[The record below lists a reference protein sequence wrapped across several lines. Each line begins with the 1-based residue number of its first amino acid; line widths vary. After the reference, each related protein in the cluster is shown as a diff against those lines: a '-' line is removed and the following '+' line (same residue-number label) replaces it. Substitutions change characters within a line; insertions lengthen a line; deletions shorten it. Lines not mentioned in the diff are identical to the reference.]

1 MNKTEKAEILY
12 NMDQAQ
18 ITDMY
23 KILNKKN
30 ITSALIYER
39 AERTFSNI
47 SYHSHL
53 GVDDPEIRKL
63 ERFFPA
69 ADNYSVV
76 LDFDYVKDEWSSD
89 KVFICRLTKNSYL
102 AVLFKNLRL
111 EQIFGENM
119 ELNLKKPKDFKFEFN
134 ITNNKFECEH
144 VDSVTTNDNTL
155 IGAILLPFL
164 TEEENKLFNEVLA
177 ESYSKERNLEREL
190 EVGGNFYRLKC
201 LTFVNMYGD
210 RYLSGIFEDITTQK
224 TLFNKALQ
232 AEKLRSLGELAGG
245 IAHDFNNQLMGIM
258 GSIGIIKKR
267 VSDNELDK
275 YIQNIEK
282 AAANSAELI
291 KHLLT
296 FTKTDKNDFR
306 LFDLVKLIDDTCL
319 ITKYATT
326 KSVSINKVIAE
337 KKIMINGNSSMIQN
351 MIINLILNA
360 VDAIKNENGMIT
372 INAETVYLQETPE
385 NTVNHPNFLEG
396 RYAKLVIADDGCGIS
411 DSDLKRVF
419 EPFFTTK
426 GSRNGTGLGLSMVLN
441 CVEEHQGILVVKSN
455 IGLGTSFE
463 MYFFL
468 NEPEPVV
475 MSNASSDKQI
485 IIVDDEEIVLMVLQ
499 DIMKEIGFEAVSFT
513 DGYKALEYYKNNHQN
528 VCMAILD
535 MMMPNINGYELCRKL
550 KEINKNA
557 KVLILSGY
565 TEDKLEKTLDL
576 EIEGFLMK
584 PIDIKV
590 LESKVMSIV
599 NPNKDVDDFI
609 KGLEVID
616 KELRDTYIFK
626 LFSYNDA
633 NFLYQYF
640 EDKKNQS
647 AALTLV
653 MELRTL
659 FNILKI
665 SHFANLAEKLAEKL
679 MLNKEIKEEVS
690 ELIIIIQKI
699 CTQLPEEND

>member
-1 MNKTEKAEILY
+1 MNKTEKTDALY

-30 ITSALIYER
+30 ITSALIYEKN
-39 AERTFSNI
+39 EKNFSNI
-47 SYHSHL
+47 SYHSNIE
-53 GVDDPEIRKL
+53 VNDPQIRRL

-76 LDFDYVKDEWSSD
+76 LDFDYVKGEWNSD
-89 KVFICRLTKNSYL
+89 KVFICRLTKDSYL

-144 VDSVTTNDNTL
+144 ADSVTTNENIL
-155 IGAILLPFL
+155 IGTIALPFL
-164 TEEENKLFNEVLA
+164 TKEENKLFNDVLA
-177 ESYSKERNLEREL
+177 ESYSKEKNIEREI
-190 EVGGNFYRLKC
+190 EEGGHFYRLKC
-201 LTFVNMYGD
+201 MTFVNMYGD

-224 TLFNKALQ
+224 ALFNKALQ

-267 VSDNELDK
+267 VTDSELDK

-296 FTKTDKNDFR
+296 FTKADRNDFR

-326 KSVSINKVIAE
+326 KSVSINKIISE
-337 KKIMINGNSSMIQN
+337 KKIMINGNSSMLQN

-360 VDAIKNENGMIT
+360 VDAIKNENGQIT
-372 INAETVYLQETPE
+372 INAETVHLQETPE
-385 NTVNHPNFLEG
+385 NTVNHQNFIEG
-396 RYAKLVIADDGCGIS
+396 RYAKLMISDNGCGIS
-411 DSDLKRVF
+411 ESNQKRIF

-441 CVEEHQGILVVKSN
+441 CVEEHQGILVVTSN
-455 IGLGTSFE
+455 IGVGTSFE
-463 MYFFL
+463 IYFYI
-468 NEPEPVV
+468 NEPEKIVTP
-475 MSNASSDKQI
+475 NAISDKQI

-535 MMMPNINGYELCRKL
+535 MMMPNINGYDLCRKL
-550 KEINKNA
+550 KEINKET

-590 LESKVMSIV
+590 LESKVKAIV

-609 KGLEVID
+609 KGLDSID
-616 KELRDTYIFK
+616 KELRDIYIYK

-633 NFLYQYF
+633 NFLLQYF

-665 SHFANLAEKLAEKL
+665 NHYANLTEKLAEKL

-699 CTQLPEEND
+699 CTQLPKEND